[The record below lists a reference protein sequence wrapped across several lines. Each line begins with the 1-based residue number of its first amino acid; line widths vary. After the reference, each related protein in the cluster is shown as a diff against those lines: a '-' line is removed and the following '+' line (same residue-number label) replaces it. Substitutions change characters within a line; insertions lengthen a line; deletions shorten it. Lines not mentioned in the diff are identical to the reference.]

1 MSKRLGATKTTMFDI
16 GGATAVKHHAFF
28 KDIDWAKLIAL
39 QVEPPLKPE
48 LVSTTDTSNFCLDFV
63 NMAVPRSISEDSLVS
78 NHGTVG
84 SRTEQAVPGLFRGF
98 SFVADTFVDD
108 EDWRRREHGKDS
120 LHGIDKV
127 DEIQN
132 GALDAIGGTAELI
145 PPKKVKGKRVRKKG
159 KGKAAPPGVVHQ
171 GPPHVHAAEGEQG
184 DSASHSS
191 IALATPEQ
199 SVQNANLEAPC
210 TSDVKKTTAVA
221 RARVGGGESK
231 LSLAAMLAKQKSEN
245 PAPADSTPSAP
256 RRPNVWGAATLPTPA
271 PVPIPS
277 GLPRPVGE
285 MQKKPSLAAMLAK
298 QEADYPPLSA
308 APPSRTTRTTVW
320 SARQLPSPAPVPIPC
335 GPPRSNVPQTKDGR
349 APKAGR
355 RRPVNDTVTVTGDP
369 SKGNAMSVWK
379 RPV

>member
-48 LVSTTDTSNFCLDFV
+48 LVSTTDTSNFCVDFV

-84 SRTEQAVPGLFRGF
+84 SRTEHTVPGLFRGF

-120 LHGIDKV
+120 VLGMEEA

-132 GALDAIGGTAELI
+132 GASGADGGTGELI

-159 KGKAAPPGVVHQ
+159 KGKAAPPGVVHD
-171 GPPHVHAAEGEQG
+171 GPPHVQAAEIKQG

-191 IALATPEQ
+191 IAPATPEQ
-199 SVQNANLEAPC
+199 SALDANLEAPC
-210 TSDVKKTTAVA
+210 TSDAKKTPAVA
-221 RARVGGGESK
+221 RARVGGAESK
-231 LSLAAMLAKQKSEN
+231 LSLAAMLAKQKNEN
-245 PAPADSTPSAP
+245 PAPADPKLSEP

-285 MQKKPSLAAMLAK
+285 MQKKASLAAMLAK
-298 QEADYPPLSA
+298 QEEDYPPLSA
-308 APPSRTTRTTVW
+308 APPPRTTRTTVW

-335 GPPRSNVPQTKDGR
+335 GPPRSNAPQGKDGR
-349 APKAGR
+349 APKSGR
-355 RRPVNDTVTVTGDP
+355 RRPVNDTMAATGHRLE
-369 SKGNAMSVWK
+369 GNSVSVWK